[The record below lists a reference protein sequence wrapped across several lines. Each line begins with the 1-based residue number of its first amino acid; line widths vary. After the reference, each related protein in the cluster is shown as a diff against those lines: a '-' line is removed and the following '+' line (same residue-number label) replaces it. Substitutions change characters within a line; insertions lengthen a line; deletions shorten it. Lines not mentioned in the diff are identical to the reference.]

1 MRQCSPKVVGV
12 QKILVHPSYSSSSSS
27 PTANVA
33 LVKLSSPV
41 GDSYSKLCLAAQD
54 SEVTGAVVLV
64 GWRIS
69 EVVGSLNQSLQSLPT
84 DIVAQSDCGLGSGLI
99 CTSSSSR

>member
-1 MRQCSPKVVGV
+1 ME
-12 QKILVHPSYSSSSSS
+12 KILAHPSYSPTSSS
-27 PTANVA
+27 PTDNVA
-33 LVKLSSPV
+33 LVMLSSPV

-54 SEVTGAVVLV
+54 TEVSGAVVLV

-69 EVVGSLNQSLQSLPT
+69 EVVGSLNQSLVSLPT

-99 CTSSSSR
+99 CTASSSR